1 MPIFSIPV
9 FAAMVV
15 TIVVVGAAIG
25 WADLQSRMQPQPSR
39 AVRRRS

>member
-1 MPIFSIPV
+1 MPIDSIPV
-9 FAAMVV
+9 FAAMVAMF
-15 TIVVVGAAIG
+15 VVFGAAIG